1 MNFLTA
7 RINNPGLSFL
17 YNVSFVNLQV
27 VTKKRGDVKI
37 LTFSF
42 TQRRGGELT
51 QFSFYF
57 YLPR

>member
-42 TQRRGGELT
+42 TQRWGGELT